1 MQKLRDAGKKKDR
14 EIAWLKKRTE
24 HFLALK
30 DSRDREIARLNL
42 SLCHSEAL
50 CSILIKRLGGEVSV
64 SGQDWVKAIEDR
76 RSIVAKT
83 DESGTFSF
91 MEADIAREKEEEK
104 A

>member
-14 EIAWLKKRTE
+14 EIEWLKKRTE
-24 HFLALK
+24 HFLAFK
-30 DSRDREIARLNL
+30 EARDTEIARLNL

-64 SGQDWVKAIEDR
+64 AGQDWVKAREER
-76 RSIVAKT
+76 RHMSAKT